1 MFKKTLFAS
10 ILLAF
15 TSSAHAA
22 NLSSVDCTPPKLVLT
37 FASAVTAIDIEAT
50 SSTTTGLTS
59 LKFKK
64 DINAA
69 ETVELAAGNCLFD
82 TAGTSCTMYVTRAD
96 YEDTYNWNV
105 WPIAVEATA
114 DGDTSSRVCN

>member
-1 MFKKTLFAS
+1 MFKKTLFVG
-10 ILLAF
+10 ILFAF
-15 TSSAHAA
+15 TSGAQAA
-22 NLSSVDCTPPKLVLT
+22 NLSSVDCTPPKLILT

-64 DINAA
+64 DSGSS
-69 ETVELAAGNCLFD
+69 ETVELAAGNCIFD

-96 YEDTYNWNV
+96 YEDTYDWNV
-105 WPIAVEATA
+105 WPIAVETTA
-114 DGDTSSRVCN
+114 DGDTSTRVCN